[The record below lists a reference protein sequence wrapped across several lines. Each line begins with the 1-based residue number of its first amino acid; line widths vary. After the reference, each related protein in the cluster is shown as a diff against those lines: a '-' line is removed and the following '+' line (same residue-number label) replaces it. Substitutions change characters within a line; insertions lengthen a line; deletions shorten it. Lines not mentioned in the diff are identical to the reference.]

1 MLPSIERRTLPVR
14 GAVLPAFPHLRA
26 NQLPR
31 PVIWVLLALVALA
44 GGAAIG
50 WLTVSSSPVKALALL
65 VGLVWF
71 VVALSD
77 VRAGIWAV
85 VGVVALLP
93 FAVVPFH
100 FKLTLTLLEIT
111 LLSVYAVWIVRLA
124 LHHDELLEGGAEGSL
139 VILLLAV
146 TLFAFLVGIG
156 NQYTLE
162 TFHNYGKFVLAVLIF
177 FAIWNTT
184 RTLVDVRRLLI
195 VLLGASGAA
204 AALGLVLYAGG
215 ANLTLRVL
223 THLIPYGYP
232 SDRIVRY
239 VDDNPAMAM
248 RLTSTSVDPN
258 SFGGLLAVVFVIAVA
273 LLLSKDRIVSR
284 WLTVPVAGATGL
296 AMLLT
301 QSRGAWVGAFAG
313 LAVLTVLRFRWLI
326 FPGAAMV
333 VIVFAAGLGEHFI
346 HRFYLGITLQ
356 DPATKLRLQEY
367 RNALAIIRAHP
378 FFGVGFG
385 QAPSITEQTGVSDIY
400 LTIAERAGLIALA
413 IFLIAVIAIGLT
425 GFRYWRRRRDTPAGE
440 VQLGLFAALITMLA
454 VGVFDHYFFNTDF
467 PHMAALFWLVCGLI
481 MCLAS
486 LDRRAEKADKSAQAI
501 AGR

>member
-1 MLPSIERRTLPVR
+1 MLQRGSSGSLPVR
-14 GAVLPAFPHLRA
+14 GAILPAFPHLLK

-31 PVIWVLLALVALA
+31 PVNRMLLVLAALA

-50 WLTVSSSPVKALALL
+50 WLTVSSSPVKAVAILI
-65 VGLVWF
+65 GLVWF
-71 VVALSD
+71 VFALSD

-100 FKLTLTLLEIT
+100 FKLTLTLLEVT
-111 LLSVYAVWIVRLA
+111 LLSVYAVWIVRMA
-124 LHHDELLEGGAEGSL
+124 MHHDELLESGAEGSF

-146 TLFAFLVGIG
+146 TLFAFLVGVG

-162 TFHNYGKFVLAVLIF
+162 TFHNYGKFVLAILIF
-177 FAIWNTT
+177 FVIWNTT
-184 RTLVDVRRLLI
+184 RTLFDVRRLLI
-195 VLLGASGAA
+195 VLLGAGGAA
-204 AALGLVLYAGG
+204 AALGLALYAGG
-215 ANLTLRVL
+215 AGLTLRVL
-223 THLIPYGYP
+223 SHLIRYGYP

-258 SFGGLLAVVFVIAVA
+258 SFGGLLAVIFVIAVA
-273 LLLSKDRIVSR
+273 LLLGKDRIVSR
-284 WLTVPVAGATGL
+284 WLTVPVAGFTGL

-313 LAVLTVLRFRWLI
+313 LAVLTILRFRWLI
-326 FPGAAMV
+326 FPGAVMV
-333 VIVFAAGLGEHFI
+333 VVVFAAGLGEHFI

-356 DPATKLRLQEY
+356 DPATKLRLSEY

-400 LTIAERAGLIALA
+400 LTIAERAGLIALVV
-413 IFLIAVIAIGLT
+413 FLIAIITIGLT
-425 GFRYWRRRRDTPAGE
+425 GFRHWRSHRDSAAGE
-440 VQLGLFAALITMLA
+440 VQLGLVAALVTMLA
-454 VGVFDHYFFNTDF
+454 VGVFDHYFFNPDF

-486 LDRRAEKADKSAQAI
+486 LDRRTKALDSSTT
-501 AGR
+501 